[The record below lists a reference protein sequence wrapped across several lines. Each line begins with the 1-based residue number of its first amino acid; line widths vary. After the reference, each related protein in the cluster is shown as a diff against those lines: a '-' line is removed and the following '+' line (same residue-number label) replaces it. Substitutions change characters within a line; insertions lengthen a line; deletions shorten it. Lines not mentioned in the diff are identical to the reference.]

1 MAERTVGTNTR
12 KKLINNEP
20 FAYAHLVKFERPS
33 TIPANGKYT
42 TDAKRYAYFTDAAHN
57 LDFDDQ
63 SYNTAGGSNGS
74 QIYIAGK
81 LMSVGTYSETIEA
94 RASGMALEIAA
105 ESLNNAITSSAISMT
120 SSTITVP
127 AGIDL
132 VAEGFREGDK
142 IFISGGTNSGK
153 YVNVTGIK
161 TNNTVLVVSEILN
174 SATTANLS
182 TQSAGASITL
192 SIVSDELQGPLG
204 ETNIATAKSYVN
216 RDVWVYKAFLDTD
229 TGAILDSNPVLI
241 FKGIITK
248 ASIVENPGQSVRAKW
263 TLTSHWG
270 DFAAVRGRPTND
282 AVHRALDNN
291 NRGQPEAA
299 LRPEYANDLGF
310 LHAEETI
317 NILATYT
324 TIETETVYRS
334 HSSWGGFRTK
344 MKSYTVDNE
353 IQNDVK
359 LDFAL
364 SSKFLPVV
372 YGVQRIDALPVFV
385 DTKENDP
392 NNIFLVYALCEGE
405 IGGIYD
411 LYMDSN
417 PLMCLNKEDSDIRD
431 AGLTDNNSTVHCFGR
446 ADLGETLGGV
456 KTSGRTVSGSTAQT
470 AKYGRSVLG
479 HGEPGY
485 EAEADAIEAAM
496 SNYYSVNDSI
506 DTANHKTTN
515 GIGLGHRQTR
525 SFTAPNNMSLTFYTG
540 TIDQKADNTLTSIAQ
555 ASAGSQFKRQA
566 DYYTDDEEYWG
577 PNHRLLDTAYVVM
590 DVEIGEDA
598 TTVPE
603 VEYVVRGKLCSSY
616 NYDYSYAHSA
626 ANLSED
632 YNNFDVGD
640 VVDLYRPVSGSS
652 DVEINSNVMIID
664 KWYFMDPDGD
674 QQWRF
679 RFSTAPSLG
688 YSDGIATHKEFYM
701 KNSSAQTWT
710 MATWDYTDTSHSTGT
725 VPSENS
731 VTATVNDNGS
741 SAATITIAND
751 IPWIAD
757 IVGEIDFQDVFSV
770 KYADPNN
777 FYGYNNFW
785 WTWNNST
792 LLTHGGLG
800 AQSTGLT
807 AGSQTIISGNTITL
821 ASGASNTDNKYTGFI
836 IELVK
841 TTTAADG
848 TSQTQ
853 SVSRTIES
861 YDGGTKIATVNTP
874 WPAGFEPAAGDTYNL
889 VRKIKKSFTGN
900 STTDIRT
907 DDKRVSI
914 NPAIQLL
921 DYLTER
927 YGKALNI
934 NTDISLADF
943 LLAAR
948 TCDDRGT
955 QTMQGA
961 QAGSVGDRYVLTS
974 DGTSSGSVV
983 SMGLVKSLGTSN
995 SVNFTE
1001 FEQVYG
1007 KFTKKFMKNSYAYA
1021 VGDIIYTL
1029 EGYYRVT
1036 TAGAKSTAPTGT
1048 NPTGFTGPLTSVS
1061 LFPINSTTGVITN
1074 SPVNFSIVS
1083 DSKYYNPCGIYNST
1097 TGGYDTGYSLYDS
1110 DDIKYWRYLGWDN
1123 KHQRFATRHQCQGIV
1138 DTSTS
1143 VFENVNGFLTNFNG
1157 LLSYEGGK
1165 YALRIETASDAVTS
1179 TVITSSN
1186 TASYSGYT
1194 KGVEYNP
1201 RVITEDDIIGNI
1213 TVSDEGVAKSFNT
1226 VSTQIMDP
1234 GNMFK
1239 GRSVS
1244 FYDSTY
1250 LKSDKNIVK
1259 SGNINISSVGNYYNA
1274 RINVENYLRKSRF
1287 GMKISFKTGPKS
1299 LLLLAGDTIGVTNSK
1314 FGFENKLFRITNIN
1328 YSKDCTAQ
1336 ISAEEYDD
1344 SFYTISA
1351 PSLPSVVS
1359 QDQRQGIQATPSAP
1373 SSLSASVA
1381 ENVLGGI
1388 NLSWTNGS
1396 GLTTANCFT
1405 EIWSHPTND
1414 SSNRTLLTRV
1424 PFPGTTFVDQ
1434 LGKKDVQRYYWIRSG
1449 KIVTLTSGGQN
1460 KTKELFSAFV
1470 GPANATT
1477 VAPISAFGVRLE
1489 GEQIFTDTSGTLSPT
1504 SIALTTTRTNSTGD
1518 VTYAAVNNS
1527 SASVTLTSASN
1538 TGVTL
1543 TSANFGSATSVVIT
1557 ATLTTTTD
1565 ERAQGAANTYT
1576 FVHTIRKLTGGVQG
1590 NDAPKVVVSFVYHQA
1605 SSSSQPSTPSA
1616 TSYNVSNNTFSGL
1629 TSGWATTPPTFA
1641 AGNSNKYWYSY
1652 FRAEENTAGGQTSS
1666 GSNLVFQ
1673 ASQQGIGFS
1682 GLVTFT
1688 SGNTF
1693 SDGSTTVTPLQ
1704 AADIGSSGS
1713 TTIDGGRITTGT
1725 VAAARISVS
1734 GKNISDLNN
1743 DSGFTTFAAANVQDA
1758 ITNNVTTIDGAKI
1771 TTGSI
1776 AAARLIITGKNISD
1790 LNNNSGFTNDDTANS
1805 AATAASNAQSTANT
1819 AVTNAA
1825 TAQST
1830 ANSKITGAQVNGN
1843 VTSISGGVI
1852 STGVINLSTA
1862 AGMAVRAGKS
1872 SSTDTAAGFYLG
1884 NDSGSTTPKF
1894 SIGSSTRSLKWD
1906 GSNLTVTGKYGAVGI
1921 SGTSQGGLF
1930 SELSDSVT
1938 GGSDPLRILCPS
1950 DDSDKDFFLLMGND
1964 PYSMAFSSG
1973 IPTSANHGLWF
1984 TGTGSIYMGGTNNRF
1999 APLADN
2005 SNDLGA
2011 SNYRWDD
2018 VYATNGTIQTS
2029 DANDKSNIA
2038 NSDLGLSF
2046 VSQLTPRKYTLTD
2059 GDSNRTHYGLIA
2071 QEVKTVLD
2079 TNSINTSDFAPYIKS
2094 EILNTKDQ
2102 GTGEYK
2108 YGLRYTEL
2116 ISILIKSIQELE
2128 ERIKILEP

>member
-20 FAYAHLVKFERPS
+20 FGYAHLVKFERPS
-33 TIPANGKYT
+33 TTPANGKYT
-42 TDAKRYAYFTDAAHN
+42 TDAKRYGYFTDAAHN

-63 SYNTAGGSNGS
+63 SYNTAGNSNGT
-74 QIYIAGK
+74 QTYIAGK

-105 ESLNNAITSSAISMT
+105 ESLNNKITSSAISMT
-120 SSTITVP
+120 TTTITVP
-127 AGIDL
+127 TGIDL

-142 IFISGGTNSGK
+142 IFISGGNNSGK

-182 TQSAGASITL
+182 TQNAGPSITL

-204 ETNIATAKSYVN
+204 ETNLATAKSYVN
-216 RDVWVYKAFLDTD
+216 RDVWVYKAFLDPD

-270 DFAAVRGRPTND
+270 DFAAIRGRPTSD
-282 AVHRALDNN
+282 AIHRALDNN

-299 LRPEYANDLGF
+299 LRPEYAHDLGF

-324 TIETETVYRS
+324 TIETETVYRN
-334 HSSWGGFRTK
+334 HSSWGGWRNK
-344 MKSYTVDNE
+344 VKSYTVDHE

-372 YGVQRIDALPVFV
+372 YGVQRVDAIPVFV

-392 NNIFLVYALCEGE
+392 NNIYLAYALCEGE

-417 PLMCLNKEDSDIRD
+417 PLICMNKEDSDVRD
-431 AGLTDNNSTVHCFGR
+431 ASSGSQREDTSVHCFGR

-456 KTSGRTVSGSTAQT
+456 RISGRTASGSTAQT
-470 AKYGRSVLG
+470 TQYGKSVQG
-479 HGEPGY
+479 YGEPGY
-485 EAEADAIEAAM
+485 EAEEDAIEAAITQ
-496 SNYYSVNDSI
+496 YYSVNNSI

-525 SFTAPNNMSLTFYTG
+525 SFTAPNDMSLTFYTG
-540 TIDQKADNTLTSIAQ
+540 TIDQKADNTLTSIAK
-555 ASAGSQFKRQA
+555 ASAGSRFKRQA
-566 DYYTDDEEYWG
+566 DYYTGDEEYWG
-577 PNHRLLDTAYVVM
+577 TNHRLLDTAYVVM

-616 NYDYSYAHSA
+616 NYDYSYAHSP

-640 VVDLYRPVSGSS
+640 VVDLYRPVTGSS

-679 RFSTAPSLG
+679 RFSTAPALG

-701 KNSSAQTWT
+701 KNSSNQTWT

-725 VPSENS
+725 VPSANS
-731 VTATVNDNGS
+731 VTATVNDNGN
-741 SAATITIAND
+741 SAATITIANN

-757 IVGEIDFQDVFSV
+757 IIGEEDFQDLYSV

-777 FYGYNNFW
+777 FYGYSNFW

-792 LLTHGGLG
+792 LLTHNGIG
-800 AQSTGLT
+800 AQSTGIT
-807 AGSQTIISGNTITL
+807 AGSQTIVSGNTITL

-836 IELVK
+836 IQLVK
-841 TTTAADG
+841 TITAEDG
-848 TSQTQ
+848 TSQVQ
-853 SVSRTIES
+853 RVERTIAS

-874 WPAGFEPAAGDTYNL
+874 WPAQMEPAQGDTYNL
-889 VRKIKKSFTGN
+889 KRKIKKSFSGN

-921 DYLTER
+921 DYLTGR
-927 YGKALNI
+927 YGKALDVD
-934 NTDISLADF
+934 TDISLADF

-983 SMGLVKSLGTSN
+983 AMGLVKSLGTSN

-1007 KFTKKFMKNSYAYA
+1007 KFTKKFMKNSYSYL
-1021 VGDIIYTL
+1021 VGDIIYTT

-1061 LFPINSTTGVITN
+1061 LFPINSTTGAITN
-1074 SPVNFSIVS
+1074 SPVNFSRVA
-1083 DSKYYNPCGIYNST
+1083 DSKYYNPCAIYNST

-1110 DDIKYWRYLGWDN
+1110 DHVKYWRYLGWDD
-1123 KHQRFATRHQCQGIV
+1123 KHQRFATRHQCQGVV
-1138 DTSTS
+1138 DTGQS
-1143 VFENVNGFLTNFNG
+1143 VFENVNGFLNNFNG

-1179 TVITSSN
+1179 TIITSANSG
-1186 TASYSGYT
+1186 SYSGYT

-1201 RVITEDDIIGNI
+1201 RAITEDDIIGNI

-1234 GNMFK
+1234 ANMFK

-1259 SGNINISSVGNYYNA
+1259 SGNVSYSAVGNYYNA

-1328 YSKDCTAQ
+1328 YSRDCTAQ

-1359 QDQRQGIQATPSAP
+1359 QDQRMGIQSTPGAP
-1373 SSLSASVA
+1373 SSLSASIA

-1388 NLSWTNGS
+1388 NLSWTNAS
-1396 GLTTANCFT
+1396 GLASSNCFT
-1405 EIWSHPTND
+1405 EIWSSPNSTEG
-1414 SSNRTLLTRV
+1414 NRTLLTRV
-1424 PFPGTTFVDQ
+1424 PFPATTFVDQ
-1434 LGKKDVQRYYWIRSG
+1434 LGKKDIQRYYWIRSG
-1449 KIVTLTSGGQN
+1449 KVVTLTSGGQN

-1477 VAPISAFGVRLE
+1477 QAPISAYGVALS
-1489 GEQIFTDTSGTLSPT
+1489 GETIFTDTSGTLSPT
-1504 SIALTTTRTNSTGD
+1504 SIVLSTTRTNSTGN
-1518 VTYAAVNNS
+1518 VTYSATNNS
-1527 SASVTLTSASN
+1527 SASVTLSNESN

-1543 TSANFGSATSVVIT
+1543 TSTNFGSATSVTIT
-1557 ATLTTTTD
+1557 ATLTTTSD
-1565 ERAQGAANTYT
+1565 ERSAGADNTYT
-1576 FVHTIRKLTGGVQG
+1576 ATHVIRKLTGGVQG
-1590 NDAPKVVVSFVYHQA
+1590 NDAPRVVVSFVYFQ
-1605 SSSSQPSTPSA
+1605 SSSANAPTKPDVSGDSI
-1616 TSYNVSNNTFSGL
+1616 SYNISTNTFTNL
-1629 TSGWATTPPTFA
+1629 TSGWSTTPPTFA
-1641 AGNSNKYWYSY
+1641 AGNTNKYWYSY
-1652 FRAEENTAGGQTSS
+1652 FRAEENTAGGNTAS

-1673 ASQQGIGFS
+1673 NSQQGIGFS

-1725 VAAARISVS
+1725 VAAARLSIS
-1734 GKNISDLNN
+1734 
-1743 DSGFTTFAAANVQDA
+1743 
-1758 ITNNVTTIDGAKI
+1758 
-1771 TTGSI
+1771 
-1776 AAARLIITGKNISD
+1776 GKNISD
-1790 LNNNSGFTNDDTANS
+1790 LNNNSNFINS
-1805 AATAASNAQSTANT
+1805 AGAPVQSVNGSTGTVTITASGLNITSGDVSGLQDGATTTVATIRSGTTASDVGLGNVDNDSTATIRSGTTASN
-1819 AVTNAA
+1819 V
-1825 TAQST
+1825 
-1830 ANSKITGAQVNGN
+1830 GLGN
-1843 VTSISGGVI
+1843 V
-1852 STGVINLSTA
+1852 
-1862 AGMAVRAGKS
+1862 
-1872 SSTDTAAGFYLG
+1872 
-1884 NDSGSTTPKF
+1884 
-1894 SIGSSTRSLKWD
+1894 
-1906 GSNLTVTGKYGAVGI
+1906 SNLTPANQLINGWATTITA
-1921 SGTSQGGLF
+1921 GGLA
-1930 SELSDSVT
+1930 L
-1938 GGSDPLRILCPS
+1938 
-1950 DDSDKDFFLLMGND
+1950 GN
-1964 PYSMAFSSG
+1964 SSG
-1973 IPTSANHGLWF
+1973 ARI
-1984 TGTGSIYMGGTNNRF
+1984 
-1999 APLADN
+1999 
-2005 SNDLGA
+2005 
-2011 SNYRWDD
+2011 
-2018 VYATNGTIQTS
+2018 
-2029 DANDKSNIA
+2029 
-2038 NSDLGLSF
+2038 
-2046 VSQLTPRKYTLTD
+2046 
-2059 GDSNRTHYGLIA
+2059 
-2071 QEVKTVLD
+2071 VLD
-2079 TNSINTSDFAPYIKS
+2079 ATSSAP
-2094 EILNTKDQ
+2094 
-2102 GTGEYK
+2102 
-2108 YGLRYTEL
+2108 
-2116 ISILIKSIQELE
+2116 
-2128 ERIKILEP
+2128 KIEVYDS